1 VTTSV
6 NAPKPGRQRIG
17 VKSVTYAA
25 TGLVCVGLAI
35 SIGACS
41 STSTVTR
48 TVPGPTVT
56 ATVQVAGPTVT
67 QTASAP
73 PPAAGTKLG
82 SWSGSGNQV
91 TPAFNAPASGDY
103 IVSWTFSGNDVDG
116 IPGGDN
122 FIIGATDSGAD
133 ALSLPNVI
141 ATSGSGSTEV
151 TDASGSESFNV
162 QATGSWIITITS
174 ASELSACRNG
184 ANDNALDAVPPNGLK
199 TGPGHQPARS
209 PLGPRL
215 LTPAADEGRRQPA

>member
-1 VTTSV
+1 VTTV
-6 NAPKPGRQRIG
+6 TNAPKPRRQRKG
-17 VKSVTYAA
+17 VKSVTCAA
-25 TGLVCVGLAI
+25 TGLVCAGLAI

-41 STSTVTR
+41 STSTVTH

-103 IVSWTFSGNDVDG
+103 IVSWTFSGNDADG
-116 IPGGDN
+116 ISGGDN
-122 FIIGATDSGAD
+122 FIISATDSGAD
-133 ALSLPNVI
+133 ALSLPNAI

-151 TDASGSESFNV
+151 TDASGTESFNV
-162 QATGSWIITITS
+162 QATGSWTITVTS
-174 ASELSACRNG
+174 A
-184 ANDNALDAVPPNGLK
+184 P
-199 TGPGHQPARS
+199 
-209 PLGPRL
+209 
-215 LTPAADEGRRQPA
+215 